1 VPALLHRRPLGR
13 WRPGGIVTYAS
24 TRLHEE
30 IAYVAYHFHWGLDQI
45 IDLEHP
51 TRRRFVEEIAKIN
64 RRLAETE
71 EDG

>member
-1 VPALLHRRPLGR
+1 
-13 WRPGGIVTYAS
+13 VTYAS
-24 TRLHEE
+24 ERLHEE
-30 IAYVAYHFHWGLDQI
+30 IAYVAYHFSWGLETI

-64 RRLAETE
+64 RRLAETD

>member
-1 VPALLHRRPLGR
+1 M
-13 WRPGGIVTYAS
+13 TYAS

-30 IAYVAYHFHWGLDQI
+30 IAYVAYHFGWGLDQI

-64 RRLAETE
+64 RRLAETD